1 MSAALPTHP
10 DATMLRCLRLDSCAL
25 TRGAALAF
33 AAALATALTP
43 ALGAAQ
49 WTNRYPRN
57 TGYGHHVYLEGYEL
71 PSWTIGPTGAA
82 VAADGAML
90 VAARGWL
97 WQVDVAGGV
106 AMRLTA
112 AGDHD
117 ARPAWSPDRRHVAF
131 VRDDSRTL
139 ALMVRALADGTERE
153 LDRGMV
159 LDPVFT
165 PDGRAIVYA
174 AARAGDLDL
183 WRIPVTG
190 GTPERL
196 TTEAG
201 AQLRPQLLPDGQRVV
216 YMSKPRSGGDQLR
229 LRDLRDGTERVLVSG
244 QILSQTRPALSPDGA
259 LLVYGL
265 PGPTGWELW
274 LLALDRPGA
283 PTLLVRRDGGRPIDP
298 VFTADGRAVRYSEA
312 DARQVMRLYEVPVA
326 GGAPRPLPVTSWRTG
341 GPMGLL
347 RITSGCTTCPT
358 PVPARLEVRDSSG
371 HAAGPEAGL
380 VRFDGQTGR
389 TYFDTSGV
397 VTLTVPAG
405 TYRVAGVR
413 GFATPEQQRWV
424 RVRAG
429 DTTRVALTLDELWSP
444 SANGWAA
451 ADHHFHL
458 NYGGAYPLT
467 VADLTTPMRGEAVD
481 VGTPMLANL
490 ANRFEDQ
497 PLFRPSVMGRAPMLR
512 WSQEVRSHFLGHVG
526 LIGAEALF
534 WPWVWGPGY
543 DVYGRDDRL
552 NADALGFARTQG
564 GAGIYV
570 HPVQGTVPPFSERGL
585 ASIPVSLVADAAHG
599 MVDLLEL
606 VCLWSNAGTTTDVWY
621 RLLNAGFVVNPSGGT
636 DHMADLHRS
645 MAVGSTR
652 VYVQTGSAPLTWP
665 RYLAALTAGRS
676 FVSTGPLVT
685 LTVGGRSPGD
695 VVAAGDT
702 VPFTLR
708 VASAV
713 PVDTMAIMI
722 NGQVAWRAPGT
733 IDSAGVRR
741 YTGRLALP
749 RGGWVAA
756 RVVGP
761 PTQRWPAMAEYAFAH
776 TAPVWIGAR
785 GSTDPVARRA
795 AVADLQRAHASA
807 TERLEVG
814 YSGSD
819 IPRLR
824 RYFAEAKAVLDSL
837 GRAR

>member
-1 MSAALPTHP
+1 MRMPGSRRAPALI
-10 DATMLRCLRLDSCAL
+10 
-25 TRGAALAF
+25 
-33 AAALATALTP
+33 TALTVAATLAP
-43 ALGAAQ
+43 APAAAQ

-71 PSWTIGPTGAA
+71 PSWTIGPANAA
-82 VAADGAML
+82 VAGDGALL
-90 VAARGWL
+90 VASRGWL
-97 WQVDVAGGV
+97 WQVNAARG
-106 AMRLTA
+106 AATRLTATRLTA
-112 AGDHD
+112 AGGHD
-117 ARPAWSPDRRHVAF
+117 ARPAWSPDRQRVAF

-139 ALMVRALADGTERE
+139 ALMVRSLADGTERE
-153 LDRGMV
+153 LDRGMI

-165 PDGRAIVYA
+165 PDGRALVYA
-174 AARAGDLDL
+174 SARAGDLDL
-183 WRIPVTG
+183 WRIPLAG
-190 GTPERL
+190 GPPERL

-216 YMSKPRSGGDQLR
+216 YVSKPRSGGDQLR

-244 QILSQTRPALSPDGA
+244 QILSQTRPALSPDGT

-274 LLALDRPGA
+274 LLSLDRPSA
-283 PTLLVRRDGGRPIDP
+283 PTLLVRHDGGRPIDP
-298 VFTADGRAVRYSEA
+298 VFSADGRTVLFSEA
-312 DARQVMRLYEVPVA
+312 DARQVLHLYQVPVG
-326 GGAPRPLPVTSWRTG
+326 GGAVTRLFVDRWSTG
-341 GPMGLL
+341 TPMGAL
-347 RITSGCTTCPT
+347 RIRTDCTGC
-358 PVPARLEVRDSSG
+358 PVPLPARLEVRDSSG
-371 HAAGPEAGL
+371 HAAGPDAGMM
-380 VRFDGQTGR
+380 RFDGQNGR
-389 TYFDTSGV
+389 TYFYTSGV
-397 VTLTVPAG
+397 VTLAVPTG

-413 GFATPEQQRWV
+413 GFATPEQAQWV
-424 RVRAG
+424 RVHAG
-429 DTTRVALTLDELWSP
+429 DTARVTLTLDELWSP
-444 SANGWAA
+444 RANGWAA

-458 NYGGAYPLT
+458 NYGGAYALT
-467 VADLTTPMRGEAVD
+467 TGDLTAPMRGEAVD

-497 PLFRPSVMGRAPMLR
+497 PRFQPTVMGRAPLLR

-526 LIGAEALF
+526 LIGAPALF

-552 NADALGFARTQG
+552 NADALGFARRHG

-570 HPVQGTVPPFSERGL
+570 HPVQGTAPPFSERGL

-599 MVDLLEL
+599 LVDLLEL

-645 MAVGSTR
+645 MAIGSTR

-685 LTVGGRSPGD
+685 LTVGGRAPGD
-695 VVAAGDT
+695 VVAAGGT
-702 VPFTLR
+702 VPFTLQ

-722 NGQVAWRAPGT
+722 NGQVAWRAPDA

-741 YTGRLALP
+741 YTGRLTLP
-749 RGGWVAA
+749 QGGWVGA

-761 PTQRWPAMAEYAFAH
+761 PITRWPAMAEYAFAH

-795 AVADLQRAHASA
+795 AVADLQRAHANA

-824 RYFAEAKAVLDSL
+824 QYFAEAKAVLDSL
-837 GRAR
+837 GRER

>member
-380 VRFDGQTGR
+380 VRFDGQNGR
-389 TYFDTSGV
+389 TYFYTSGV

-645 MAVGSTR
+645 MAVAARACTCR
-652 VYVQTGSAPLTWP
+652 
-665 RYLAALTAGRS
+665 LAAR
-676 FVSTGPLVT
+676 
-685 LTVGGRSPGD
+685 RSPGP
-695 VVAAGDT
+695 ATSRRSPPAGHSS
-702 VPFTLR
+702 P
-708 VASAV
+708 
-713 PVDTMAIMI
+713 P
-722 NGQVAWRAPGT
+722 
-733 IDSAGVRR
+733 
-741 YTGRLALP
+741 
-749 RGGWVAA
+749 A
-756 RVVGP
+756 R
-761 PTQRWPAMAEYAFAH
+761 W
-776 TAPVWIGAR
+776 
-785 GSTDPVARRA
+785 
-795 AVADLQRAHASA
+795 
-807 TERLEVG
+807 
-814 YSGSD
+814 
-819 IPRLR
+819 
-824 RYFAEAKAVLDSL
+824 
-837 GRAR
+837 

>member
-274 LLALDRPGA
+274 HLALDRPGA

-380 VRFDGQTGR
+380 VRFDGQNGR
-389 TYFDTSGV
+389 TYFYTSGV

>member
-380 VRFDGQTGR
+380 VRFDGQNGR
-389 TYFDTSGV
+389 TYFYTSGV